1 MTSEHPKSIQP
12 KPIQPKPRDES
23 YFLQERA
30 SRWTEFRRV
39 VRIAIEFI
47 KGFRALHF
55 IGPTVTVFGSARIK
69 EDHPYYRLGVSVG
82 AELAKMGF
90 NVMTGGGP
98 GVMEAANR
106 GAFEA
111 GGLSVGCNIVLP
123 FEQKPNP
130 FCKLVVYF
138 YYFFVRKVMLVK
150 YSSAYVILPGG
161 FGTLDEMA
169 EALTLI
175 QTGKIH
181 NFPLILMGTSF
192 WQPFLDWLRHQ
203 VLAEGAIRPED
214 LDYIQITDSVE
225 ELRMIIEERYPTL
238 KSMQKGSSF

>member
-1 MTSEHPKSIQP
+1 MSSIQP
-12 KPIQPKPRDES
+12 KPKDES

-39 VRIAIEFI
+39 VRISIEFI

-55 IGPTVTVFGSARIK
+55 IGPTVTVFGSARFK
-69 EDHPYYRLGVSVG
+69 EDHPYYQLGVQVG
-82 AELAKMGF
+82 SELVKMGF

-106 GAFEA
+106 GAYEA
-111 GGLSVGCNIVLP
+111 GGLSVGCNIILP
-123 FEQKPNP
+123 FEQRPNR
-130 FCKLVVYF
+130 FCKLVVSF

-181 NFPLILMGTSF
+181 NFPLVLMGSSY
-192 WQPFLDWLRHQ
+192 WSPFMEWLKNQ
-203 VLAEGAIRPED
+203 VLAEAAIKPED
-214 LDYIQITDSVE
+214 LSYIQLTDSVE
-225 ELRMIIEERYPTL
+225 ELRQIIEERYPNL
-238 KSMQKGSSF
+238 KSVQKDFSV